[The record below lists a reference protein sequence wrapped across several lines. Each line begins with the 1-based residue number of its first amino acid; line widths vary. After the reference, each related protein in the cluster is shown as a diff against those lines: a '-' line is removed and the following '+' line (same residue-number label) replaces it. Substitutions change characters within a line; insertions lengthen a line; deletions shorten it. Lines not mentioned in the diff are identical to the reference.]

1 MKKRSRAVILT
12 GFVGLKGTAI
22 LAERYKEK
30 IDSRYPMYLSRGA
43 EHMAD
48 SVAEDSEKALKV
60 IDAHLARY
68 AEVYSETKNKAEA
81 KGKKVTEGKSEAEAK
96 GKNVA
101 EGKAEAIENP
111 VTEIADGGF
120 LTAMW
125 TLAKEVGQGFTL
137 DLRKVPLKQETVEI
151 CELTEVNPYHLCS
164 YGCIAAIVPDGLLL
178 QEELEKQGIPS
189 VIIGYTNST
198 KAHILMNDGTESHLN
213 RPEPDEIDRL
223 GLR

>member
-60 IDAHLARY
+60 IEAHLARY
-68 AEVYSETKNKAEA
+68 AEAHPETKNK
-81 KGKKVTEGKSEAEAK
+81 AEAK

>member
-68 AEVYSETKNKAEA
+68 AEAHSETKNKAEA
-81 KGKKVTEGKSEAEAK
+81 KGKRVTEGKSEAEAK

>member
-60 IDAHLARY
+60 IDAHLSRY
-68 AEVYSETKNKAEA
+68 AGAHSETKNKAEA
-81 KGKKVTEGKSEAEAK
+81 KGKNVAERKSEAEAK

-101 EGKAEAIENP
+101 ERKFEAIENP